1 MILNKQTK
9 IPDQTPALSLKDSLL
24 SDLDFLLY
32 KINNPGTLRRFIL
45 VSLRSLS
52 GEKDRFNMDVIVD
65 QVLALQLQLKNEPT
79 DELEEE
85 KAEKI
90 KIENKYKRMVLWSN
104 IISAIIYLLI
114 SVFAIWLAMVNDVL
128 SLFEKDGENKY
139 YIIGLAG
146 TLLFYAIRIVK
157 GTKRTDQVKLL
168 LARITI
174 TFIACFILLLS
185 LDVSDTNLFQL
196 RDDEIVNG
204 QKVLLFFACGYSV
217 DLFIQMLNKVIEK
230 ISGMI
235 DSL

>member
-1 MILNKQTK
+1 M
-9 IPDQTPALSLKDSLL
+9 PVPVPAQSLKDSLL

-32 KINNPGTLRRFIL
+32 KINNPGSLRRFIL
-45 VSLRSLS
+45 VTLRSLS

-65 QVLALQLQLKNEPT
+65 EVLALQLRLKDEPS

-90 KIENKYKRMVLWSN
+90 KIENKYKRMVQWANL
-104 IISAIIYLLI
+104 ISAMIYLAVGI
-114 SVFAIWLAMVNDVL
+114 VAVWLGLKNDVL
-128 SLFEKDGENKY
+128 SFFEKDGENKY
-139 YIIGLAG
+139 YVVGLAG
-146 TLLFYAIRIVK
+146 TLLFYAIKIVK
-157 GTKRTDQVKLL
+157 GSQRTDQVKLL
-168 LARITI
+168 LARVTI

-185 LDVSDTNLFQL
+185 LDVSNNNLFQL
-196 RDDEIVNG
+196 RDDEVVNG

-235 DSL
+235 ESL

>member
-1 MILNKQTK
+1 MTDTATK
-9 IPDQTPALSLKDSLL
+9 VPVTTPPRSLKDSLL

-32 KINNPGTLRRFIL
+32 KVNNPGGLRRFIL
-45 VSLRSLS
+45 ISLRSLS
-52 GEKDRFNMDVIVD
+52 GEKSRFNMDVIVD
-65 QVLALQLQLKNEPT
+65 EVLTLQLKLKDEPS

-90 KIENKYKRMVLWSN
+90 KIENKYKRMVLWAN
-104 IISAIIYLLI
+104 LISAMIYL
-114 SVFAIWLAMVNDVL
+114 AIGTLVVWLALKNDVM

-139 YIIGLAG
+139 YVIGLAG
-146 TLLFYAIRIVK
+146 TLLFYAIKIVK

-168 LARITI
+168 LARVTI

-196 RDDEIVNG
+196 RDDETVNG

-217 DLFIQMLNKVIEK
+217 DLFIQMLNKLIEK
-230 ISGMI
+230 VSGMI

>member
-1 MILNKQTK
+1 MNT
-9 IPDQTPALSLKDSLL
+9 DQVPVPVPTPPLSLKDSLL

-32 KINNPGTLRRFIL
+32 KVNNPGALRRFIL
-45 VSLRSLS
+45 VTLRSLS
-52 GEKDRFNMDVIVD
+52 GKKDRFNMDTIVD
-65 QVLALQLQLKNEPT
+65 DVLTLQLKLKDEPS
-79 DELEEE
+79 DELEQE

-90 KIENKYKRMVLWSN
+90 KIENKYKRMVLWPN
-104 IISAIIYLLI
+104 IISAIIYLMI
-114 SVFAIWLAMVNDVL
+114 GVFAVWLAAINDLL
-128 SLFEKDGENKY
+128 SVFEKDGENKY
-139 YIIGLAG
+139 YVVGLAG
-146 TLLFYAIRIVK
+146 TLLFYAIKIVK

-168 LARITI
+168 LARVTI

-196 RDDEIVNG
+196 RDDEVVNG